1 MATPIRPQ
9 GGSVGF
15 DIVSL
20 IERAPLTRLSDTYQH
35 KLLGKIQR
43 DFTEDDQHMFV
54 TSYYCFLNYHPTND
68 YVIDLDNVWKWLGFS
83 QKAMAKR
90 CLEKHFVLDK
100 DYKNSLCR
108 MAKQDGDQHGGQ
120 NKETILLNVQT
131 FKRFCMKAGTKK
143 ADQIHEYYLKME
155 EMLHETIQ
163 EETDELRLQLKQQQ
177 TITHIEKNHARQ
189 QALLGQ
195 FPKNTQCIYYG
206 VMTNTLDD
214 HPTESLDA
222 RSDGRNERSP
232 SNFGRNDQE
241 PTQEDRWPLIK
252 FGHSNDLP
260 SRVQTHQRTF
270 SNFCLTNVFRVENRT
285 RIENA
290 IKCHPILKH
299 HRRILTIEETNYT
312 EILGGI
318 APEAL
323 DQIIQDIITEIEY
336 SPENYS
342 KLWDKYQKMET
353 AHKTLKAREKELSTE
368 LYRVKR
374 EFNEYVRN
382 ARREPH
388 PEPEPPQATESRS
401 EAYTSSPNGTGLR
414 PAPLGSKRRPMS
426 ASSTFLH
433 RTCVRR
439 FNRDKTDKKYHING
453 RIYKELYGTRE
464 EVWNYEAYHTRGELT
479 RDHFTLGREGKIVS
493 KIKQTT
499 SKENMRSICL
509 PRTSAVEE
517 RVDL

>member
-1 MATPIRPQ
+1 MATPI
-9 GGSVGF
+9 
-15 DIVSL
+15 DIVAL
-20 IERAPLTRLSDTYQH
+20 IERAPITRLSDTYQH

-43 DFTEDDQHMFV
+43 NFTEDDQHMFV

-83 QKAMAKR
+83 TKQKARML
-90 CLEKHFVLDK
+90 LEKHFILDK
-100 DYKNSLCR
+100 DYKNLLNLSD
-108 MAKQDGDQHGGQ
+108 MQDSDQHGGH
-120 NKETILLNVQT
+120 NKLTFLLNLQT

-177 TITHIEKNHARQ
+177 NITYIEKNHARQ

-195 FPKNTQCIYYG
+195 FPKNAQCIYYG
-206 VMTNTLDD
+206 VMTNTLID
-214 HPTESLDA
+214 HPTES
-222 RSDGRNERSP
+222 
-232 SNFGRNDQE
+232 
-241 PTQEDRWPLIK
+241 LIK

-260 SRVQTHQRTF
+260 TRVQTHQRTF
-270 SNFCLTNVFRVENRT
+270 TNFCLVNVFRVENRT

-290 IKCHPILKH
+290 IKCHPILKN
-299 HRRILTIEETNYT
+299 HRRILTIEEANYT

-353 AHKTLKAREKELSTE
+353 AHKKLRIREKELSTE
-368 LYRVKR
+368 LYHIKR
-374 EFNEYVRN
+374 EFNEYVRKS
-382 ARREPH
+382 RREPETEPV
-388 PEPEPPQATESRS
+388 PEIDPTPST
-401 EAYTSSPNGTGLR
+401 T
-414 PAPLGSKRRPMS
+414 
-426 ASSTFLH
+426 TFLN

-439 FNRDKTDKKYHING
+439 FNRDKIDKKYHING

-464 EVWNYEAYHTRGELT
+464 EVWNYDAYHTRGELT
-479 RDHFTLGREGKIVS
+479 RDYFMVGREGKIVS
-493 KIKQTT
+493 KNKHA
-499 SKENMRSICL
+499 SCKENMRSICL
-509 PRTSAVEE
+509 PRTRPEPIANETTEPFIVPT
-517 RVDL
+517 

>member
-1 MATPIRPQ
+1 MATPI
-9 GGSVGF
+9 
-15 DIVSL
+15 DIVAM
-20 IERAPLTRLSDTYQH
+20 IERAPITRLSDTYQH

-54 TSYYCFLNYHPTND
+54 TSYYCFLNYHSTND

-90 CLEKHFVLDK
+90 NLEKHFILDK

-108 MAKQDGDQHGGQ
+108 SAERDGDQHGGQ
-120 NKETILLNVQT
+120 NKVTILLNVQT

-163 EETDELRLQLKQQQ
+163 EETDELRSQLKQQQ
-177 TITHIEKNHARQ
+177 NITYIEKNHARQ

-195 FPKNTQCIYYG
+195 FPKNAQCIYYG
-206 VMTNTLDD
+206 VMTNTLTD
-214 HPTESLDA
+214 HPTES
-222 RSDGRNERSP
+222 
-232 SNFGRNDQE
+232 
-241 PTQEDRWPLIK
+241 LIK

-260 SRVQTHQRTF
+260 TRVQTHQRTF
-270 SNFCLTNVFRVENRT
+270 ANFCLVNVFRVENRT

-290 IKCHPILKH
+290 IKCHPILKN
-299 HRRILTIEETNYT
+299 HRRILTIEDANYT

-318 APEAL
+318 ASDAL
-323 DQIIQDIITEIEY
+323 DQIIQDIIAEIEY

-353 AHKTLKAREKELSTE
+353 AHKKLRIREKDLSTE
-368 LYRVKR
+368 LYRIKR
-374 EFNEYVRN
+374 EFNEYVRKS
-382 ARREPH
+382 RREPETEPV
-388 PEPEPPQATESRS
+388 PEIDPIPTLRSGIILKDLPVFDSPTLSLTPPST
-401 EAYTSSPNGTGLR
+401 T
-414 PAPLGSKRRPMS
+414 
-426 ASSTFLH
+426 TFLN

-439 FNRDKTDKKYHING
+439 FNRDKNDKKYHING

-464 EVWNYEAYHTRGELT
+464 EVWNYDAYHTRGELT
-479 RDHFTLGREGKIVS
+479 RDYFMVGRDGKIVS
-493 KIKQTT
+493 KHKHT
-499 SKENMRSICL
+499 SCKENMRSMCL
-509 PRTSAVEE
+509 PRTRIEPTTNEIV
-517 RVDL
+517 

>member
-1 MATPIRPQ
+1 MATTI
-9 GGSVGF
+9 
-15 DIVSL
+15 DIVAL
-20 IERAPLTRLSDTYQH
+20 IERAPITRLSDTYQH

-83 QKAMAKR
+83 TKQKARML
-90 CLEKHFVLDK
+90 LEKHFILDK
-100 DYKNSLCR
+100 DYKNLLNLSD
-108 MAKQDGDQHGGQ
+108 MQDSDQHGGH
-120 NKETILLNVQT
+120 NKLTFLLNLQT

-163 EETDELRLQLKQQQ
+163 EETDELRSQLKKQQN
-177 TITHIEKNHARQ
+177 ITYIEKNHAHQ

-195 FPKNTQCIYYG
+195 FPKNSQCIYYG
-206 VMTNTLDD
+206 VMSNTLTD
-214 HPTESLDA
+214 HPTES
-222 RSDGRNERSP
+222 
-232 SNFGRNDQE
+232 
-241 PTQEDRWPLIK
+241 LIK

-260 SRVQTHQRTF
+260 TRVQTHQRTF
-270 SNFCLTNVFRVENRT
+270 ANFCLVNVFRVENRT

-290 IKCHPILKH
+290 IKCHPILKN
-299 HRRILTIEETNYT
+299 HRRILTIEDTNYT

-318 APEAL
+318 APDAL
-323 DQIIQDIITEIEY
+323 DQIIQDIIAEIEY

-353 AHKTLKAREKELSTE
+353 AHKKLRIREKDLSTE

-374 EFNEYVRN
+374 EFNEYVRKS
-382 ARREPH
+382 RREPETEPV
-388 PEPEPPQATESRS
+388 PEIDPTP
-401 EAYTSSPNGTGLR
+401 
-414 PAPLGSKRRPMS
+414 
-426 ASSTFLH
+426 SSTTTFLN

-464 EVWNYEAYHTRGELT
+464 EVWNYDAYHTRGNLT
-479 RDHFTLGREGKIVS
+479 RDYFIVGRDGIIVS
-493 KIKQTT
+493 KNKQA
-499 SKENMRSICL
+499 SCKENMRSICL
-509 PRTSAVEE
+509 PRKTTTNEIVLDSTE
-517 RVDL
+517 